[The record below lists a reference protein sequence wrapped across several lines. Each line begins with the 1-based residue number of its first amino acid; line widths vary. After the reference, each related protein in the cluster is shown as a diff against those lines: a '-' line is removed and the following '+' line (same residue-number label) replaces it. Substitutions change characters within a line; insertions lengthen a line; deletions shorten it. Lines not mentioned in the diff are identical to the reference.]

1 MGWGL
6 GDGMGWGIEGWDG
19 MRNWGMGGW
28 GDGEAPQGFGMA
40 NGLRLRFGAEIMAI
54 KFGNSITGKL
64 LFFDISVLNME
75 PSSLPS
81 TSKDISIESTS
92 WEWAST
98 PIKHGEMP
106 CWHGTGHRKARL
118 VWGNWGLFQHLG
130 SSKGG
135 PWLLGCGHWVA
146 NRLRCPG
153 LRSSYR
159 PEGTSGR
166 RLYHQ
171 DVTVP
176 RAFISQEHHPG
187 QTW

>member
-1 MGWGL
+1 
-6 GDGMGWGIEGWDG
+6 

-28 GDGEAPQGFGMA
+28 RDSSPQGFGMA

-75 PSSLPS
+75 PSSLPL

-106 CWHGTGHRKARL
+106 C
-118 VWGNWGLFQHLG
+118 
-130 SSKGG
+130 
-135 PWLLGCGHWVA
+135 
-146 NRLRCPG
+146 
-153 LRSSYR
+153 
-159 PEGTSGR
+159 
-166 RLYHQ
+166 
-171 DVTVP
+171 
-176 RAFISQEHHPG
+176 
-187 QTW
+187 